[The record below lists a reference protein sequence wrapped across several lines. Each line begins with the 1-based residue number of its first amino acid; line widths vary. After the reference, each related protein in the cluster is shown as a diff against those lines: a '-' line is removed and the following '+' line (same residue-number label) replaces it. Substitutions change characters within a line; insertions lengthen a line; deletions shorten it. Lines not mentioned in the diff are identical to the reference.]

1 MTQPYQPE
9 RPRSTDQ
16 NPWEEQLRRAAFGPS
31 AREEFRKDAPEPQ
44 QAPLREDPF
53 DKLAGRLLELGL
65 YPRREVFVDGTAW
78 KIVANVPNRPEVEI
92 RIALSPAGRTI
103 IDGTIMT
110 IDVRPEALSKD
121 CERARLIA
129 GHFVRDVGLR

>member
-65 YPRREVFVDGTAW
+65 YARREVFLEGTLW
-78 KIVANVPNRPEVEI
+78 KIVANDLNRPEVEV
-92 RIALSPAGRTI
+92 RIAISFAGQTRR
-103 IDGTIMT
+103 DGSIMT
-110 IDVRPEALSKD
+110 IEVRPQALLKD
-121 CERARLIA
+121 CERAWNTVERFIRSI
-129 GHFVRDVGLR
+129 GSR